1 MPLTITVAQL
11 SEAVRLTVSGSPAPP
26 YLAILTRQLAVA
38 AAHIEEYAPDAPDAV
53 ANEAARL
60 IVGHLLDAPP
70 GRTPQSSFSHSGAK
84 ALLAP
89 WHLVGYEKVT

>member
-1 MPLTITVAQL
+1 MPVTITIAQL
-11 SEAVRLTVSGSPAPP
+11 SEAARLTVSGSPAPP
-26 YLAILTRQLAVA
+26 YLAIVTRQLAVA
-38 AAHIEEYAPDAPDAV
+38 TAHIEEYAPDAPADV
-53 ANEAARL
+53 QNEAAIRF
-60 IVGHLLDAPP
+60 VGHLLDAPP